1 MARLSLILTLVVT
14 VLAISANAFA
24 PSATV
29 SKKTFQTSLNEG
41 FGMPDEDVKPL
52 TRDNEPDEFFS
63 SKMDKMDDG
72 EKMNVALLGLAG
84 ISLPFVAGLIALYA
98 ASG

>member
-14 VLAISANAFA
+14 VFALSANAFA

-29 SKKTFQTSLNEG
+29 SKKMFQTALNEG

-63 SKMDKMDDG
+63 SKMDNLEG
-72 EKMNVALLGLAG
+72 SEAVNVALMGLAG
-84 ISLPFVAGLIALYA
+84 ISLPFIAGMIALYA